1 MEPLETWL
9 AASSTR
15 LSNPH
20 RPLVTLSY
28 AQSRDGSIA
37 RKRGEPTSISS
48 PESLE
53 MTHRLR
59 AAHDAILVG
68 IGTVLSDDPQLTVRA
83 APGRS
88 PRPVVLDSQLRTPP
102 AARLLDQRAA
112 LIFCAVDAPHETA
125 AALSAPGAQIERQ
138 PSAGRIDLASMLT
151 RLGELGIRTLMVE
164 GGGEVIASFV
174 NAGLAD
180 RVVLTTA
187 PVELDGY
194 KPIDP
199 PLHLRPLRNRGEQQF
214 GADTV
219 TWGEL

>member
-1 MEPLETWL
+1 MEPLDTWL
-9 AASSTR
+9 AATAQR
-15 LSNPH
+15 LGKPH

-28 AQSRDGSIA
+28 AQSRNGVIA
-37 RKRGEPTSISS
+37 YKRGEASAISS

-68 IGTVLSDDPQLTVRA
+68 IGTVLSDDPQLTVRL

-88 PRPVVLDSQLRTPP
+88 PRPVVLDSHLRTPP
-102 AARLLDQRAA
+102 TARLLHERSAV
-112 LIFCAVDAPHETA
+112 IFCNASAPADSE
-125 AALSAPGAQIERQ
+125 AALSAASAHIARQ
-138 PSAGRIDLASMLT
+138 PVNGRIDLASMLAQ
-151 RLGELGIRTLMVE
+151 LAELGIRSLMVE

-174 NAGLAD
+174 ADGITD

-187 PVELDGY
+187 PTDLYGY

-199 PLHLRPLRNRGEQQF
+199 PLNSRLRNQTSQQL
-214 GADTV
+214 GVDTI

>member
-1 MEPLETWL
+1 
-9 AASSTR
+9 
-15 LSNPH
+15 
-20 RPLVTLSY
+20 VTLSY

-37 RKRGEPTSISS
+37 RKRGEPTSISR

-102 AARLLDQRAA
+102 TARLLDERAA
-112 LIFCAVDAPHETA
+112 LIFCAASPAAEA
-125 AALSAPGAQIERQ
+125 EAALTARGAQVERQ
-138 PSAGRIDLASMLT
+138 PSAVRIDLASMLT
-151 RLGELGIRTLMVE
+151 RLRELGIRTLMVE
-164 GGGEVIASFV
+164 GGGEVIASFA
-174 NAGLAD
+174 NAALAD

-194 KPIDP
+194 KPIEP
-199 PLHLRPLRNRGEQQF
+199 PLHQRTLRNRGEQQF
-214 GADTV
+214 GVDTV
-219 TWGEL
+219 IWGEL